1 MGIQVQEQPESDMH
15 AAIINVFMI
24 LPEIIHSTNYYNAI
38 HLNHT
43 ETDANLYS
51 NNHYKSDMNI

>member
-43 ETDANLYS
+43 ETNVNLYS
-51 NNHYKSDMNI
+51 KTH